1 MSRTDPL
8 ASLGESLRL
17 FTAEGWDGANVT
29 LECPEMTK
37 VSQSEVKMKTIIRSH
52 MTPRWSRLFIFYSSI
67 VKPYQDSK
75 QRKSRKTL
83 YIFISDII
91 LGSCLLVAAN
101 RNAAGIFTSCG
112 HGISLRFAL
121 KKALK
126 WIG

>member
-1 MSRTDPL
+1 
-8 ASLGESLRL
+8 
-17 FTAEGWDGANVT
+17 
-29 LECPEMTK
+29 
-37 VSQSEVKMKTIIRSH
+37 
-52 MTPRWSRLFIFYSSI
+52 MTPRWLFLFIRVVSAI

-75 QRKSRKTL
+75 QRKGRKTL

-91 LGSCLLVAAN
+91 RGSCLFVAAN

-126 WIG
+126 WIGKLLKI